1 MTDEGK
7 KEQDQI
13 NDQDFSNSEEATFID
28 IKHVASKNIGQMLQ
42 DLQDFETAIENENIP
57 EIYRIYNGRLH
68 KQLKETSN
76 QNHEIDE
83 LLARKLH
90 DSFTLKFPF
99 MLHCEKVSST
109 VHYYKIGTYFHE
121 RPTIGIDASVP
132 EIFVIP
138 EIDDEWDKFQRGN
151 RDMLT
156 SIEKQIDQ
164 LEAKRITAI
173 SEVKSIQEQIDKV
186 SASEAELNESKGFFN
201 RTKVDEE
208 LEQLTNERK
217 ALEEKRKEWERYTN
231 NEEEITLEKER
242 LQKKYQNLRLKKAIV
257 EKEFRQIDT
266 YFGSF
271 DDFSAKL
278 ITFLNQYTGKE
289 LHELDQRIYE

>member
-42 DLQDFETAIENENIP
+42 DLQDFETAIEKENIP

-90 DSFTLKFPF
+90 DSFTQKFPF

-173 SEVKSIQEQIDKV
+173 SEVKSIQEKIDKV